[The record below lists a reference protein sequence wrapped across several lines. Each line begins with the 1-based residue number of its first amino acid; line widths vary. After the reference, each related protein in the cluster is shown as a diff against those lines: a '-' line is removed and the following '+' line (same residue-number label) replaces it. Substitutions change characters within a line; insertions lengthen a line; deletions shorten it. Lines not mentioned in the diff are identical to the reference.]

1 MVFKNRA
8 AAARQLAVCLARYK
22 GQNPLIMA
30 LPRGAVPMARII
42 ADELQGEMGVILA
55 RKISLPGY
63 DEYAI
68 GAVSERGF
76 VYKNPEVADYNIPE
90 SVYEPA
96 TARQLALIAKR
107 RKIYR
112 LDQLHLQPSGRMTIL
127 VDDGIATGST
137 VFAAIKD
144 LKSQKPSRLIVAA
157 PVAPPETAEKLEQE
171 VDELIILDQ
180 PQDFHAVAQFY
191 EDFGEVTDQDVIT
204 ALWGPDPDQT
214 RPRQAEPHIHPAQ

>member
-8 AAARQLAVCLARYK
+8 AAARQLAVCLSHYK
-22 GQNPLIMA
+22 GQKPLIMA

-42 ADELQGEMGVILA
+42 ADELQGELGVILA

-68 GAVSERGF
+68 GAVSEGGF
-76 VYKNPEVADYNIPE
+76 VYKNPEVVAYNIPE
-90 SVYEPA
+90 SVYESA
-96 TARQLALIAKR
+96 SARQLALIAKR
-107 RKIYR
+107 RKSYR
-112 LDQLHLQPSGRMTIL
+112 VDQLHLQPSGRVTIL

-144 LKSQKPSRLIVAA
+144 LKSQNPSRLIVAA

-191 EDFGEVTDQDVIT
+191 EDFGEVTDEDVVT
-204 ALWGPDPDQT
+204 ALWGPGPDPT
-214 RPRQAEPHIHPAQ
+214 RASQAEPHIHPAH

>member
-8 AAARQLAVCLARYK
+8 SAARQLAVCLTRYK

-30 LPRGAVPMARII
+30 LPRGAVPMARMI
-42 ADELQGEMGVILA
+42 ADELQGELGVILA

-68 GAVSERGF
+68 GAVSEGGF
-76 VYKNPEVADYNIPE
+76 VYKNPDVAAYNIPE
-90 SVYEPA
+90 SVYTQA
-96 TARQLALIAKR
+96 AARQQALIAER
-107 RKIYR
+107 RQSYR
-112 LDQLHLQPSGRMTIL
+112 LDQLHLQPSGRVTIL

-144 LKSQKPSRLIVAA
+144 LRSQKPSRLIVAA
-157 PVAPPETAEKLEQE
+157 PVAPPETAEKLEQV

-180 PQDFHAVAQFY
+180 PPNFHAVAQFY
-191 EDFGEVTDQDVIT
+191 EDFSEVTDQDVML
-204 ALWGPDPDQT
+204 ALWGTDPDQNHA
-214 RPRQAEPHIHPAQ
+214 RHAQPHIHPAH